1 MSKLVFQD
9 AVITGIGELKPL
21 LDAKGFTELD
31 LLMMAAA
38 AAIKDA
44 GLCKKEVDGL
54 IVTPPSSDNYFM
66 WPSQVA
72 EYLQIMPELL
82 DMVELGGASAVG
94 SIIRSALFIEAGFCD
109 HCLCLSGGIWDRRIF
124 NTLEGKKKVMSQ
136 AEIDFEL
143 PFGPMGFNSAYALIT
158 RRHMQEYG
166 TTAEQLAKIVTDQR
180 FNAMVNPNALFK
192 DRLLTIGDIIE
203 SPVIADP
210 IHRLEIVVPCSGAAA
225 VVVSRRDKAKVPC
238 GQTVNILGA
247 GEAYT
252 HNSIVYA
259 PDILESPVKNAAAKA
274 FAMAGISREEID
286 FVSLYDCYPI
296 TVLMTLED
304 AGFCAKGEGGQFIE
318 NTDLTFK
325 GTLPCNTNGGQ
336 LCCGQPSF
344 AGGMSH
350 VIEAVL
356 QLRSEAGQRQVE
368 KNKLAFVN
376 GNGGVMSVESSI
388 ILGGN

>member
-1 MSKLVFQD
+1 VRFAG
-9 AVITGIGELKPL
+9 AVITGISELKPTMNV
-21 LDAKGFTELD
+21 GNQTELD

-38 AAIKDA
+38 KAIEDS
-44 GLCKKEVDGL
+44 GLSKKEIDGL
-54 IVTPPSSDNYFM
+54 IVTPPSSNNYFM

-72 EYLQIMPELL
+72 EYLNMQPNLL

-94 SIIRSALFIEAGFCD
+94 SIIRAALFIDAGFCNN
-109 HCLCLSGGIWDRRIF
+109 CLCLSGGIWDRQVF

-158 RRHMQEYG
+158 RRHMQEFG
-166 TTAEQLAKIVTDQR
+166 TTAEQLAKIVVDQR
-180 FNAMVNPNALFK
+180 VSAMMNENALFN
-192 DRLLTIGDIIE
+192 DELLSIEDILA

-225 VVVSRRDKAKVPC
+225 VVVSHRDQVKDFRSR
-238 GQTVNILGA
+238 TVTILGM

-259 PDILESPVKNAAAKA
+259 PDIVKSPVKHAADKA
-274 FAMAGISREEID
+274 FAMAGVARGEID
-286 FVSLYDCYPI
+286 LVSLYDCYPI

-304 AGFCAKGEGGQFIE
+304 AGFCTKGEGGKFVE

-325 GTLPCNTNGGQ
+325 GTLPCNTHGGQ

-350 VIEAVL
+350 VIEAVR
-356 QLRSEAGQRQVE
+356 QLRNEAGPRQIT

-376 GNGGVMSVESSI
+376 GNGGVMSVEASI

>member
-1 MSKLVFQD
+1 MRFAG
-9 AVITGIGELKPL
+9 AVITGISELKL
-21 LDAKGFTELD
+21 TMNVGNQTELD

-38 AAIKDA
+38 KAIEDS
-44 GLCKKEVDGL
+44 GLSKKEIDGL
-54 IVTPPSSDNYFM
+54 IVAPPSSNNYFM

-72 EYLQIMPELL
+72 EYLSMQPNLL

-94 SIIRSALFIEAGFCD
+94 SIIRAALFIDAGFCNN
-109 HCLCLSGGIWDRRIF
+109 CLCLSGGIWDRQVF

-158 RRHMQEYG
+158 RRHMQEFS
-166 TTAEQLAKIVTDQR
+166 TTAEQLAKIVVDQR
-180 FNAMVNPNALFK
+180 VSAMMNENALFN
-192 DRLLTIGDIIE
+192 DELLSIEDILA

-225 VVVSRRDKAKVPC
+225 VVVSRRDQVKDFRSR
-238 GQTVNILGA
+238 TVTILGM

-259 PDILESPVKNAAAKA
+259 PDIVKSPVKHAADKA
-274 FAMAGISREEID
+274 FAMAGVARGEID

-304 AGFCAKGEGGQFIE
+304 AGFCAKGEGGKFVE

-325 GTLPCNTNGGQ
+325 GTLPCNTHGGQ

-350 VIEAVL
+350 VIEAVR
-356 QLRSEAGQRQVE
+356 QLRNEAGPRQITR
-368 KNKLAFVN
+368 NKLAFIN
-376 GNGGVMSVESSI
+376 GNGGVMSVEVSI

>member
-1 MSKLVFQD
+1 MFLEES
-9 AVITGIGELKPL
+9 VIAGIGELKPA
-21 LDAKGFTELD
+21 LDSDGTSELD

-38 AAIKDA
+38 KAIHDA
-44 GLCKKEVDGL
+44 GLNKREVDGL
-54 IVTPPSSDNYFM
+54 IVTPPSSDHYFM

-72 EYLQIMPELL
+72 EYLKIQPELL

-94 SIIRSALFIEAGFCD
+94 SIIRAAFFINAGLCD
-109 HCLCLSGGIWDRRIF
+109 HCLCLSGGIWDRRVF

-158 RRHMQEYG
+158 RRHMDQYG
-166 TTAEQLAKIVTDQR
+166 TTAQQLAKIVADQR
-180 FNAMVNPNALFK
+180 FSAMVNPDALFK
-192 DRLLTIGDIIE
+192 DKLLTIDDILA

-225 VVVSRRDKAKVPC
+225 VVVSRRDKAKVPRVR
-238 GQTVNILGA
+238 TVNILGI

-252 HNSIVYA
+252 HNSIVSA
-259 PDILESPVKNAAAKA
+259 PDIMESPVKKAADKA
-274 FAMAGISREEID
+274 FSMAGVKPEEMD

-296 TVLMTLED
+296 TVLITLED
-304 AGFCAKGEGGQFIE
+304 AGFCTKGEGGRFVM
-318 NTDLTFK
+318 NTDLSFK
-325 GTLPCNTNGGQ
+325 GTLPCNTHGGQ

-350 VIEAVL
+350 VIEAVR
-356 QLRSEAGQRQVE
+356 QLRNEAGERQVE

>member
-1 MSKLVFQD
+1 MRFAG
-9 AVITGIGELKPL
+9 AVITGISELKPTMNV
-21 LDAKGFTELD
+21 GNQTELD

-38 AAIKDA
+38 KAIEDS
-44 GLCKKEVDGL
+44 GLSKKEIDGL
-54 IVTPPSSDNYFM
+54 IVTPPSSNNYFM

-72 EYLQIMPELL
+72 EYLNMQPNLL

-94 SIIRSALFIEAGFCD
+94 SIIRAALFIDAGFCNN
-109 HCLCLSGGIWDRRIF
+109 CLCLSGGIWDRQVF

-158 RRHMQEYG
+158 RRHMQEFG
-166 TTAEQLAKIVTDQR
+166 TTAEQLAKIVVDQR
-180 FNAMVNPNALFK
+180 VSAMMNENALFN
-192 DRLLTIGDIIE
+192 DELLSIEDILA

-225 VVVSRRDKAKVPC
+225 VVVSHRDQVKDFRSR
-238 GQTVNILGA
+238 TVTILGM

-259 PDILESPVKNAAAKA
+259 PDIVKSPVKHAADKA
-274 FAMAGISREEID
+274 FAMAGVARGEID
-286 FVSLYDCYPI
+286 LVSLYDCYPI

-304 AGFCAKGEGGQFIE
+304 AGFCTKGEGGKFVE

-325 GTLPCNTNGGQ
+325 GTLPCNTHGGQ

-350 VIEAVL
+350 VIEAVR
-356 QLRSEAGQRQVE
+356 QLRNEAGPRQIT

-376 GNGGVMSVESSI
+376 GNGGVMSVEASI